1 MAKISFIDDE
11 QVYIVTDN
19 NKFESY
25 NKKALNFNAK
35 VGDVV
40 SVDVVNN
47 KIIISKQKT
56 KNFNTETKNKPK
68 TSTQKY
74 NNIEKP
80 IFNEEPTKPVN
91 KLIYC
96 IFAILFGSLGV
107 HNFFAGKSKQGILY
121 LLFSW
126 SAIPNI
132 LSIIDFIK
140 ALTKKA
146 YENGNIYL

>member
-1 MAKISFIDDE
+1 M
-11 QVYIVTDN
+11 
-19 NKFESY
+19 
-25 NKKALNFNAK
+25 
-35 VGDVV
+35 
-40 SVDVVNN
+40 
-47 KIIISKQKT
+47 KQK
-56 KNFNTETKNKPK
+56 
-68 TSTQKY
+68 
-74 NNIEKP
+74 IEKP

-146 YENGNIYL
+146 DENGNIYL